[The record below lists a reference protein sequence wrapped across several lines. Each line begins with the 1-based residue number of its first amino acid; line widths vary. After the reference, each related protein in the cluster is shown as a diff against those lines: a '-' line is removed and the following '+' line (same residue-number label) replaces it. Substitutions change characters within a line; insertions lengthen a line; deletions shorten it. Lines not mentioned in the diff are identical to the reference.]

1 MHNLSQRMMNLKVSN
16 NVLDIDQE
24 NIQMINV
31 NFLHIVI
38 TDLQYTTLNLDSRVT
53 VLEENGGGDGRNS
66 VAELEVLVE
75 TLEGTALHLAG
86 ILLYIS
92 SPLMSCD
99 SFSCSFV

>member
-1 MHNLSQRMMNLKVSN
+1 MNFKVNN

-53 VLEENGGGDGRNS
+53 ILEENGGGDGRNS

-75 TLEGTALHLAG
+75 TLEGTALHLAC

-99 SFSCSFV
+99 SLSCSFV